1 MGSSLDFL
9 MSFQWALKAFRLY
22 GSEHPRNKEALT
34 GLEGSYQRFLS
45 GKTQVQV
52 ATRNGRMF
60 VDKELEDTQ
69 NLQIKALAT
78 DLEERSI
85 HALVLYPG
93 ATRDELQALLH
104 VLCLKPA
111 QIREQGGARKIL
123 EERKV
128 ARIRIL
134 AARLEDVSEA
144 GEITAALLESVAA
157 VAGLVPPGSRP
168 APGAGGPGA
177 GTAGASRGG
186 NGPVAVPPGAGTGS
200 GGAGFEGLVSQLR
213 GMFLAQMAYGGGVPD
228 LSNLGSALQKM
239 GMDSQG
245 VQPGT
250 QGAIRQAVAS
260 LAPGQQLD
268 LFRGAARLRSSPL
281 RNLFTRLS
289 SSMAAQSFASAYGQ
303 NQLNNQQVI
312 EYADELK
319 YLSSSAESW
328 GEQLAN
334 ALRREGMSED
344 QLRELVDILTW
355 EGQPMQTKLAKLLEG
370 QRIFE
375 MPVEK
380 VLAFLRELLEAGRHS
395 EFLRALRHYASG
407 LVAPAVARRSTVAR
421 SFEKIADWAD
431 IPGMP
436 LEVLNELMEL
446 LSRTYG
452 REKDPEV
459 HQWLS
464 RAVEHVLWFWVESGD
479 PAMAHAL
486 FTDLQDVVTELSLPA
501 PWKAQATTDLL
512 ARLGAPDRINRVLTQ
527 LYTMDRPTATKR
539 IHPYLKMLG
548 ASAAEHLVERLA
560 DEPDRAKRA
569 HLLEALKACGSVA
582 EAPLLESLKAEEWFV
597 VRNALIILAEIT
609 TPERIKE
616 LAPLLNHADAR
627 VVGAAI
633 RAVGRIGG
641 RQAETALAP
650 LVLHRDPSIQME
662 ALFILNE
669 MKAKQAIPTLIELVR
684 TFKGRLKPEQEKVR
698 EKAVEL
704 LGALESPSVIPV
716 LHDLLGR
723 KRSFFRDT
731 KEPLPIRLA
740 ALRALVQLDSQE
752 AQETIRKAM
761 DEEPKGAERDTL
773 EAAFTE
779 SLVNRSTKG

>member
-1 MGSSLDFL
+1 MSSSLDFL
-9 MSFQWALKAFRLY
+9 MSFQWALKACRLY
-22 GSEHPRNKEALT
+22 GADHPRNKEALA

-45 GKTQVQV
+45 DKPQVQV

-60 VDKELEDTQ
+60 VDRVMEDSQ
-69 NLQIKALAT
+69 NIQIKALAT

-85 HALVLYPG
+85 HALILFPG
-93 ATRDELQALLH
+93 ATRDELQALLR

-111 QIREQGGARKIL
+111 QLREQGGAKKIL
-123 EERKV
+123 EEQKV

-144 GEITAALLESVAA
+144 GEITAALLESVVAA
-157 VAGLVPPGSRP
+157 TGFVPQNSRP
-168 APGAGGPGA
+168 GMAPGAATP
-177 GTAGASRGG
+177 RGG
-186 NGPVAVPPGAGTGS
+186 TGPIAVPPGAGSGA

-213 GMFLAQMAYGGGVPD
+213 GAVLAQMQYGGGIPD
-228 LSNLGSALQKM
+228 LSGFGSMLQKM

-250 QGAIRQAVAS
+250 QGAVRQAVAS
-260 LAPGQQLD
+260 LSPEQQLD
-268 LFRGAARLRSSPL
+268 FFRGAARMRSSPL
-281 RNLFTRLS
+281 RNLFSRLS
-289 SSMAAQSFASAYGQ
+289 SSMAAQSLASAYGHS
-303 NQLNNQQVI
+303 QLSNQQVV
-312 EYADELK
+312 EYADEIK

-334 ALRREGMSED
+334 ALRREGMSEG
-344 QLRELVDILTW
+344 QLQELMEILTW
-355 EGQPMQTKLAKLLEG
+355 ENQPIQTKLAKLLEG

-380 VLAFLRELLEAGRHS
+380 VLAFLRELLEAGRLS

-407 LVAPAVARRSTVAR
+407 LVSPAVARRTAVAR
-421 SFEKIADWAD
+421 AFEKIADWAD

-436 LEVLNELMEL
+436 LEVLNELMEI
-446 LSRTYG
+446 LSRAYG
-452 REKDPEV
+452 REKAPEA

-464 RAVEHVLWFWVESGD
+464 KAVEHILWFWVEGGD

-486 FTDLQDVVTELSLPA
+486 FADLQDVVTELSLPA
-501 PWKAQATTDLL
+501 PWKAQATADLL
-512 ARLGAPDRINRVLTQ
+512 ARLGAPDRINRVLAQ
-527 LYTMDRPTATKR
+527 LYTLDRQAATKR

-548 ASAAEHLVERLA
+548 ISAAEYLVERLA

-569 HLLEALKACGSVA
+569 HLLETLKACGSVA

-597 VRNALIILAEIT
+597 VRNALIILAEIMI
-609 TPERIKE
+609 PERVME
-616 LAPLLNHADAR
+616 LAPQLNHPDVR
-627 VVGAAI
+627 VVSAAI
-633 RAVGRIGG
+633 RAVGRVGG

-650 LVLHRDPSIQME
+650 LVLHRDPAIQME

-669 MKAKQAIPTLIELVR
+669 MKSKQAIPALIELVK
-684 TFKGRLKPEQEKVR
+684 TAKGRSKPEQEKVR

-704 LGALESPSVIPV
+704 LGALESTSVIPV
-716 LHDLLGR
+716 LQELLAR

-731 KEPLPIRLA
+731 KESLPIRLA
-740 ALRALVQLDSQE
+740 ALRALVQLESQE
-752 AQETIRKAM
+752 AQDTIREAM
-761 DEEPKGAERDTL
+761 EEEPKGPERDAL

-779 SLVNRSTKG
+779 SLINRPPKG

>member
-1 MGSSLDFL
+1 MSSSLDFL
-9 MSFQWALKAFRLY
+9 MSFQWALKACRLY
-22 GSEHPRNKEALT
+22 GADHPRNKEALA
-34 GLEGSYQRFLS
+34 GLEGSYQRFLT
-45 GKTQVQV
+45 GKSQVQV

-60 VDKELEDTQ
+60 IDRVMEDSQ
-69 NLQIKALAT
+69 NIQIKALAM

-85 HALVLYPG
+85 HALLLFPG
-93 ATRDELQALLH
+93 ATRDELQALLQ

-111 QIREQGGARKIL
+111 QLREQGGAKKIL
-123 EERKV
+123 EEQKV

-144 GEITAALLESVAA
+144 GEITATLLESVA
-157 VAGLVPPGSRP
+157 VMAGIVPQVPRPGTTP
-168 APGAGGPGA
+168 GGGAP
-177 GTAGASRGG
+177 SRGT
-186 NGPVAVPPGAGTGS
+186 GPIVLPPGAASGA
-200 GGAGFEGLVSQLR
+200 GGAGFEGLASQLR
-213 GMFLAQMAYGGGVPD
+213 GAMLAQMQYGGGIPD
-228 LSNLGSALQKM
+228 LSGFGSTLQKM

-250 QGAIRQAVAS
+250 QGAVRQAVAS
-260 LAPGQQLD
+260 LSPEQQLD
-268 LFRGAARLRSSPL
+268 FFRGAARLRSGPL
-281 RNLFTRLS
+281 RNLFSRLS
-289 SSMAAQSFASAYGQ
+289 SSMAAESFASAYGH
-303 NQLNNQQVI
+303 NQLSNQQVI
-312 EYADELK
+312 EYADEIK

-334 ALRREGMSED
+334 ALRREGMSEG

-355 EGQPMQTKLAKLLEG
+355 ESQPIQAKLAKLMEG

-380 VLAFLRELLEAGRHS
+380 VLAFLRELLEAGRHT
-395 EFLRALRHYASG
+395 EFLRVMRHYASG
-407 LVAPAVARRSTVAR
+407 LLAPAVARRSSVAKA
-421 SFEKIADWAD
+421 FEKIADWAD

-436 LEVLNELMEL
+436 LEVLNELMEI

-452 REKDPEV
+452 REKDPEA

-464 RAVEHVLWFWVESGD
+464 KAVEHILWFWVESGD

-501 PWKAQATTDLL
+501 PWKAQATADLL
-512 ARLGAPDRINRVLTQ
+512 ARLGAPDRINRVLAQ
-527 LYTMDRPTATKR
+527 LYTMDRQTATRR

-548 ASAAEHLVERLA
+548 TSAAEHLVERLA
-560 DEPDRAKRA
+560 DEPDRVKRG
-569 HLLEALKACGSVA
+569 HLLETLKACGSVA
-582 EAPLLESLKAEEWFV
+582 EAPLLESLKAQEWFV

-609 TPERIKE
+609 TPERVKE
-616 LAPLLNHADAR
+616 LAPLLNHPDVR

-633 RAVGRIGG
+633 RAVGRVGG

-662 ALFILNE
+662 TLFILNE
-669 MKAKQAIPTLIELVR
+669 MKSKQAIPALIELIR
-684 TFKGRLKPEQEKVR
+684 TAKGRPRPEQEKVR

-704 LGALESPSVIPV
+704 LGTLESTSVIPV
-716 LHDLLGR
+716 LQELLAR

-731 KEPLPIRLA
+731 RESLPIRLA

-752 AQETIRKAM
+752 AQETIRKTM
-761 DEEPKGAERDTL
+761 EEEPKGSERDTL

-779 SLVNRSTKG
+779 SLINRQLKG